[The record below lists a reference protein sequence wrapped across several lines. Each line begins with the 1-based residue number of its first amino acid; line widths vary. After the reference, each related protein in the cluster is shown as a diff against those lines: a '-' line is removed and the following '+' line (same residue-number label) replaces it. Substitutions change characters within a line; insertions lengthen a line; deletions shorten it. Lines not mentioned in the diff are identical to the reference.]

1 MTSHH
6 SSFRAE
12 PSIIADTDDERE
24 PTHTASPGIR
34 IVPIP
39 AFQDNYIWRVGRTDT
54 PGQPMLVVDPGDAA
68 PVIADLDTLGSPLA
82 AILIT
87 HHHADHVGGIATLKQ
102 RWPDALIFGPA
113 HCVTQGVERVVSH
126 GNTIELPA
134 LGFRAEVIATP
145 GHTADHLSY
154 FCPALPGQTTP
165 VLFCGDTLFAAG
177 CGRIFDGTIEQQ
189 FRSLTTLA
197 MLPMDT
203 QVYAAHEYT
212 LTNLHFAL
220 QAEPNNHRI
229 RQQLESC
236 QQLRAEGLPTLP
248 STMAIEAAT
257 NPFLR
262 SHLPGLGANLP
273 PEWAPRTSDAL
284 SVFQALRNWR
294 NDFRPPN

>member
-1 MTSHH
+1 ML
-6 SSFRAE
+6 
-12 PSIIADTDDERE
+12 
-24 PTHTASPGIR
+24 
-34 IVPIP
+34 
-39 AFQDNYIWRVGRTDT
+39 AFQDNYIWRAGRTDI

-68 PVIADLDTLGSPLA
+68 PVMADLDALGSPLA

-87 HHHADHVGGIATLKQ
+87 HHHADHVGGIQALKR
-102 RWPDALIFGPA
+102 RWPDAPVFGPA
-113 HCVTQGVERVVSH
+113 NCVTHGVERVVSH
-126 GNTIELPA
+126 GDTVNLPA

-154 FCPALPGQTTP
+154 FCPALPGQPSP

-197 MLPMDT
+197 MLPMET
-203 QVYAAHEYT
+203 LVYAAHEYT

-229 RQQLESC
+229 QQRLEHC
-236 QQLRAEGLPTLP
+236 LQLRAEGLPTLP
-248 STMAIEAAT
+248 STMGMEAAT

-262 SHLPGLGANLP
+262 SHLPTLGANLP
-273 PEWAPRTSDAL
+273 AGLVPRTPNAL
-284 SVFQALRNWR
+284 SVFQALRSWR